1 MLRRL
6 LLVLTTSTFFC
17 GQAMASGLDL
27 SLSNDSVQ
35 VRLSSLTGNPTGMGN
50 SEVDMGLLYTS
61 GRGSAKDSLLGML
74 GVMVVG
80 NAGTG
85 APELDVGVG
94 VKLFAASIDNDNL
107 AALAVGGRL
116 RFHPKALNRLSFTAE
131 AHYAPDIVTFIDAK
145 RFLYATARIEY
156 EVLPQALAYIGYRN
170 VWTDLSKGPNVDL
183 DNGAHIGLQL
193 IY

>member
-1 MLRRL
+1 MLRPL
-6 LLVLTTSTFFC
+6 LFVLTAFTFVSS
-17 GQAMASGLDL
+17 QAMAQGLDL

-35 VRLSSLTGNPTGMGN
+35 ARFSSLAGNPTGMGN
-50 SEVDMGLLYTS
+50 SEMDLGVLYSS
-61 GRGSAKDSLLGML
+61 GSGSAKDSLLGML

-94 VKLFAASIDNDNL
+94 VKLFAATIDNDNF

-131 AHYAPDIVTFIDAK
+131 AHYAPDIVTFIDAQ
-145 RFLYATARIEY
+145 RFLYATVRVEY
-156 EVLPQALAYIGYRN
+156 EILPQALAYIGYRN
-170 VWTDLSKGPNVDL
+170 VWADLSSGPNVDL
-183 DNGAHIGLQL
+183 DNGGHIGLQL